1 MLQGII
7 FLNHKAIGTLQFRRN
22 FRTSSF
28 RYSPV
33 HKRIDDFSFKN
44 LSEKEKKAYLEKKWT
59 KLIDNI
65 RAELNIPFRKWD

>member
-1 MLQGII
+1 MTQRLL
-7 FLNHKAIGTLQFRRN
+7 FLNHTAIGTLYLREN

-28 RYSPV
+28 RYSP
-33 HKRIDDFSFKN
+33 KDRRLDDFSFKN